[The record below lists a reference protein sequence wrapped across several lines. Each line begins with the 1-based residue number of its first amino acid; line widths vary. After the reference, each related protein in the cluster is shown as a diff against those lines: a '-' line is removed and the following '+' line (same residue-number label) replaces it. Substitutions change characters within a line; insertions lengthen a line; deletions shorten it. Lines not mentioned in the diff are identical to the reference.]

1 MKPIED
7 ETEEQLENETRILA
21 DELQKINGIEDVS
34 FATKEEKI
42 MENAP
47 LSGEIINL
55 AELILTFITSGGL
68 VASINLLKS
77 WVENRKRKIIVVTP
91 NRDKLDLENISKE
104 ELDKLLN
111 FMDNKK

>member
-42 MENAP
+42 MEGAP
-47 LSGEIINL
+47 QLGEIINL

>member
-42 MENAP
+42 MEGAP
-47 LSGEIINL
+47 RSGEIINL

-104 ELDKLLN
+104 K
-111 FMDNKK
+111 

>member
-42 MENAP
+42 TEGAP
-47 LSGEIINL
+47 R
-55 AELILTFITSGGL
+55 F
-68 VASINLLKS
+68 
-77 WVENRKRKIIVVTP
+77 R
-91 NRDKLDLENISKE
+91 
-104 ELDKLLN
+104 
-111 FMDNKK
+111 

>member
-1 MKPIED
+1 
-7 ETEEQLENETRILA
+7 
-21 DELQKINGIEDVS
+21 
-34 FATKEEKI
+34 
-42 MENAP
+42 MEGAP